1 MAYFLKKTTPSKKGE
16 YLQIY
21 ESKYTPGIGC
31 RNHSYEKIGYVS
43 DLKKQGI
50 KDPISYAKQRVDEL
64 NNNKSQEGQPQ
75 ISDVSTQVNVGYFL
89 LKSMLDKLG
98 LEEDMKMMTSNKKFQ
113 YEFYDFISTMIY
125 AQVIN
130 PGSKLKAFE
139 KVIPNIYG
147 CDKYSYNQIL
157 DGINYI
163 GSDYQKFIEL
173 FNHHIQEIYPRTTD
187 KVYFDCTNYYFEIDL
202 EDEFRKKG
210 PSKEN
215 RKNPLV
221 GQALLL
227 DSDQIPLAMTLYPGN
242 ESEKPHLRKHIEDI
256 KDRYNVN
263 GKVVQVADKGLNCA
277 ANIYAAVKEASDG
290 YIFSKSVHG
299 KNLSS
304 SEKEWVL
311 KEDENNIWYEVNDE
325 NGNLHYKYKE
335 VIETYDYQFY
345 DSDNNVQEFQV
356 KEKRIVTYNP
366 KLAKKQRNEIMKEV
380 EKLKSKLTVKG
391 LAREEFGDAIKYVD
405 FEEKDKT
412 GKKVKIQPK
421 INKDKVEES
430 LKYAGYNLLVTSET
444 DKKAKDIYDI
454 YHGLW
459 RIEESFRIMK
469 TYLEARPVFLQKQ
482 ESIYGHF
489 LICYLA
495 LTVLRLLERKTFKD
509 ELSTSQLVG
518 FIRDYNVT
526 STGGDN
532 YINNATNSSTY
543 LKIKEVLGLS
553 KLGNLYLTKKNL
565 DNLLTNADV

>member
-1 MAYFLKKTTPSKKGE
+1 
-16 YLQIY
+16 
-21 ESKYTPGIGC
+21 
-31 RNHSYEKIGYVS
+31 
-43 DLKKQGI
+43 
-50 KDPISYAKQRVDEL
+50 
-64 NNNKSQEGQPQ
+64 
-75 ISDVSTQVNVGYFL
+75 
-89 LKSMLDKLG
+89 MLDKLG

-113 YEFYDFISTMIY
+113 YGFYDFISTMIY

-130 PGSKLKAFE
+130 PGSKFKTFE

-147 CDKYSYNQIL
+147 RNKYSYDQIL

-202 EDEFRKKG
+202 EDEFRKKD

-263 GKVVQVADKGLNCA
+263 GKVVQVANKGLNCA
-277 ANIYAAVKEASDG
+277 ANIYAAVKEADNG

-299 KNLSS
+299 KNLSTL
-304 SEKEWVL
+304 EKEWVL

-335 VIETYDYQFY
+335 VTETYDYQFY
-345 DSDNNVQEFQV
+345 DSDNNIQKFQV

-421 INKDKVEES
+421 INKTKVEES

-444 DKKAKDIYDI
+444 DKKAQDIYNI

-459 RIEESFRIMK
+459 RIEESCRIMK

-495 LTVLRLLERKTFKD
+495 LTVLRLLEKKD
-509 ELSTSQLVG
+509 
-518 FIRDYNVT
+518 I
-526 STGGDN
+526 
-532 YINNATNSSTY
+532 
-543 LKIKEVLGLS
+543 
-553 KLGNLYLTKKNL
+553 
-565 DNLLTNADV
+565 

>member
-1 MAYFLKKTTPSKKGE
+1 MVREKGTRQE
-16 YLQIY
+16 LLVFTDP
-21 ESKYTPGIGC
+21 ELSA
-31 RNHSYEKIGYVS
+31 S
-43 DLKKQGI
+43 DK
-50 KDPISYAKQRVDEL
+50 
-64 NNNKSQEGQPQ
+64 
-75 ISDVSTQVNVGYFL
+75 
-89 LKSMLDKLG
+89 KLG
-98 LEEDMKMMTSNKKFQ
+98 IWT
-113 YEFYDFISTMIY
+113 I
-125 AQVIN
+125 
-130 PGSKLKAFE
+130 
-139 KVIPNIYG
+139 
-147 CDKYSYNQIL
+147 
-157 DGINYI
+157 
-163 GSDYQKFIEL
+163 
-173 FNHHIQEIYPRTTD
+173 R
-187 KVYFDCTNYYFEIDL
+187 
-202 EDEFRKKG
+202 
-210 PSKEN
+210 
-215 RKNPLV
+215 
-221 GQALLL
+221 
-227 DSDQIPLAMTLYPGN
+227 
-242 ESEKPHLRKHIEDI
+242 DI
-256 KDRYNVN
+256 
-263 GKVVQVADKGLNCA
+263 
-277 ANIYAAVKEASDG
+277 
-290 YIFSKSVHG
+290 
-299 KNLSS
+299 
-304 SEKEWVL
+304 
-311 KEDENNIWYEVNDE
+311 
-325 NGNLHYKYKE
+325 
-335 VIETYDYQFY
+335 YDYQFY
-345 DSDNNVQEFQV
+345 DSDNNIQEFQV

-421 INKDKVEES
+421 INKTKVEES
-430 LKYAGYNLLVTSET
+430 MKYAGYNLLVTSET
-444 DKKAKDIYDI
+444 DKKAQDIYDI

-509 ELSTSQLVG
+509 EVSTSQLID